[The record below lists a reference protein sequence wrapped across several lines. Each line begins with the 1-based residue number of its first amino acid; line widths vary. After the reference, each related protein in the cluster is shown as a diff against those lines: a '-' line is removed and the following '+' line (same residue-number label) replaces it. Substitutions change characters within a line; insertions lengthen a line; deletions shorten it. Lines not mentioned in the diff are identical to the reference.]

1 MADNFDQWSIT
12 TRPQTVDE
20 LYGCQ
25 AVKEYIKNGV
35 QKDSWKRAILLTGKF
50 GTGKTTAAHI
60 IAMTMVCRH
69 LDANGN
75 PCRTCPDCQSVIKG
89 KFNRDIKQQ
98 SAEVFSR
105 ETSGTDSIKDAVKQY
120 VQKSMEAPF
129 FGSKRKVI
137 IFDEIQ
143 ELLSSKG
150 AINSFLTILEKQDTK
165 TYWIF
170 TAMEKLP
177 EGGFLSR
184 IPRFNFNEMANNDI
198 VRYLFNLSKRIQY
211 EGQSVWDWCLANAGE
226 TPEERKTFVTQ
237 GFLQIAKCSCGS
249 LRNAT
254 NNLQTCIETKTFDVR
269 KIASRFGSFVEEDIM
284 SAFYALALNKKDD
297 VLIDTLAQIDSSNQQ
312 QFVFFAASYIKDA
325 EMARTFGKIKAL
337 KSVKNKETGEEESV
351 LTDCTEGDWR
361 YDKAVQLY
369 KAPNYDKLKTIV
381 TKYCDI
387 GYICKDL
394 MIAEL
399 LSVLN

>member
-1 MADNFDQWSIT
+1 MATTDNFDQWSIT
-12 TRPQTVDE
+12 TRPQTVND

-25 AVKEYIKNGV
+25 AVKDYIKNGAK
-35 QKDSWKRAILLTGKF
+35 KDSWHRAILLTGKF

-60 IAMTMVCRH
+60 IAMTMVCKH
-69 LDANGN
+69 LDENGN
-75 PCRTCPDCQSVIKG
+75 PCLQCPDCQSVLNG

-98 SAEVFSR
+98 GAEMFNKD
-105 ETSGTDSIKDAVKQY
+105 SGTIKDDVKQY
-120 VQKSMEAPF
+120 VQKAMEAPF

-137 IFDEIQ
+137 IFDEVQ
-143 ELLSSKG
+143 ELLASKN
-150 AINSFLTILEKQDTK
+150 AINSFLTILEKQDSK

-170 TAMEKLP
+170 TSMEKLP

-184 IPRFNFNEMANNDI
+184 IPRFNFVEMANNDI

-211 EGQSVWDWCLANAGE
+211 EGMSLWEWCLTYAGN
-226 TPEERKTFVTQ
+226 TPDERKNFVTQ

-254 NNLQTCIETKTFDVR
+254 NNLQTCIETRTFDVR
-269 KIASRFGSFVEEDIM
+269 KIATRFGSFVEDDVM
-284 SAFYALALNKKDD
+284 DAFYALAQNKKNDI
-297 VLIDTLAQIDSSNQQ
+297 LIDTLAQIDSSNQQ

-325 EMARTFGKIKAL
+325 EIARTFGKLKAM
-337 KSVKNKETGEEESV
+337 KTVKNKETGEEESV
-351 LTDCTEGDWR
+351 LTDCVEGDWR
-361 YDKAVQLY
+361 YDKAIELCR
-369 KAPNYDKLKTIV
+369 APNYEKLRTII
-381 TKYCDI
+381 TKYCGI

-399 LSVLN
+399 LSVLS